1 MQSRIGAAL
10 WLALFLLGAA
20 VPAGAVP
27 ERSLVGV
34 WITDLYD
41 LDPNS
46 RTFTAKFWLWSVV
59 PAGSKIKP
67 LDTIFVNHAR
77 QFTASR
83 PITIEQ
89 SGLIWTQVD
98 VTAVIRHQWN
108 VTHFP
113 FDAHDL
119 EIALEDAEYDDA
131 SLQYTADVRQS
142 GIEEDGLPHSWNLRG
157 FSLTTRTHT
166 YRTTFGDPALQ
177 APRSRWSQTVARIEV
192 RRDAVGIFIKMLM
205 GAYVAVFLALLSFRI
220 KTDQPTL
227 FSARLALLVGSL
239 FATVVN
245 LRSTEAVIGR
255 SDHFTLVD
263 KIHTVIAVYILAAA
277 LAAFVSRR
285 DHDRERPE
293 KAIRRDRL
301 AMIAFAVSFVAVN
314 AVLIGRAAMS

>member
-1 MQSRIGAAL
+1 MAL
-10 WLALFLLGAA
+10 SLLA
-20 VPAGAVP
+20 VPAPSAAAP
-27 ERSLVGV
+27 ERPLIGV

-41 LDPNS
+41 LDPNNRS
-46 RTFTAKFWLWSVV
+46 FTAKFWLWSVV
-59 PAGSKIKP
+59 PKESKLKP
-67 LDTIFVNHAR
+67 LDTILVTHAR

-83 PITIEQ
+83 PVSIEQ
-89 SGLIWTQVD
+89 SGMIWTQVA

-113 FDAHDL
+113 FDAHNL
-119 EIALEDAEYDDA
+119 EIVFEDDEFDDTG
-131 SLQYTADVRQS
+131 LQYTADVRQS
-142 GIEEDGLPHSWNLRG
+142 GIEDDGLTGSWKLKG
-157 FSLTTRTHT
+157 FSLATRTNT

-177 APRSRWSQTVARIEV
+177 APRSRWSQVVARIEV
-192 RRDAVGIFIKMLM
+192 KRDAIGIFVKMLM
-205 GAYVAVFLALLSFRI
+205 GAYVAVVLALLSFRI

-245 LRSTEAVIGR
+245 LRSTESVIGR

-277 LAAFVSRR
+277 LAALVSRR
-285 DHDRERPE
+285 DQDREQPE

-301 AMIAFAVSFVAVN
+301 AMIVFAVSFVAVN

>member
-1 MQSRIGAAL
+1 M
-10 WLALFLLGAA
+10 WLALALLAA
-20 VPAGAVP
+20 AAPAGAVP
-27 ERSLVGV
+27 ERPLVGV

-41 LDPNS
+41 LDPNNRS
-46 RTFTAKFWLWSVV
+46 FTAKFWLWSVV

-67 LDTIFVNHAR
+67 LDTISVNHAR

-83 PITIEQ
+83 PVTIETP
-89 SGLIWTQVD
+89 GLIWTQVD
-98 VTAVIRHQWN
+98 VTAVIRHQWD

-113 FDAHDL
+113 FDSHDL

-131 SLQYTADVRQS
+131 SLQYTAHVRQS
-142 GIEEDGLPHSWNLRG
+142 GIEEDGLPRSWNLQG

-177 APRSRWSQTVARIEV
+177 APRSRWSQAVARIEV
-192 RRDAVGIFIKMLM
+192 RRDAVGIFVKMLM

-255 SDHFTLVD
+255 SDHFTLID
-263 KIHTVIAVYILAAA
+263 KIHVVIAVYILAAA
-277 LAAFVSRR
+277 LAALMSRR
-285 DHDRERPE
+285 NHDREQSER
-293 KAIRRDRL
+293 AIRRDRV
-301 AMIAFAVSFVAVN
+301 AMVVFAVSFVAIN
-314 AVLIGRAAMS
+314 AALIGRAAMS

>member
-1 MQSRIGAAL
+1 MQSRIGAAVC
-10 WLALFLLGAA
+10 LALAFLGVAA
-20 VPAGAVP
+20 SARAAP
-27 ERSLVGV
+27 ERPLVGV

-41 LDPNS
+41 LDANNRS
-46 RTFTAKFWLWSVV
+46 FTAKFWLWSVV

-67 LDTIFVNHAR
+67 LDTIIVTHAR
-77 QFTASR
+77 QFTASP
-83 PITIEQ
+83 PITIER
-89 SGLIWTQVD
+89 SGMIWTQVA
-98 VTAVIRHQWN
+98 VTAVVRHHWD
-108 VTHFP
+108 VAHFP
-113 FDAHDL
+113 FDGHEL
-119 EIALEDAEYDDA
+119 EIVLEDAEYDDA

-142 GIEEDGLPHSWNLRG
+142 GIDEHGLPRSWNLEG
-157 FSLTTRTHT
+157 FSLSTRTTT

-177 APRSRWSQTVARIEV
+177 APRSRWSQAVARIEV
-192 RRDAVGIFIKMLM
+192 KRDAVGMFVKLLI
-205 GAYVAVFLALLSFRI
+205 GAYVAVILALLSFRI

-263 KIHTVIAVYILAAA
+263 KIHAVIAVYILGAA
-277 LAAFVSRR
+277 LAAMMSRR

-293 KAIRRDRL
+293 KAVRRDRL
-301 AMIAFAVSFVAVN
+301 AMIVFAVSFVAVN